1 VIPSPE
7 LPGDVDRE
15 VIRAAEDT
23 GCVVVTND
31 RAVRRSLLGK
41 GLGVV
46 SLRNRRRLEFIRG

>member
-1 VIPSPE
+1 VLPSPE
-7 LPGDVDRE
+7 SPGDVDGE
-15 VIRAAEDT
+15 VIRVAEEK

-46 SLRNRRRLEFIRG
+46 SLRSRKRLEFIRG